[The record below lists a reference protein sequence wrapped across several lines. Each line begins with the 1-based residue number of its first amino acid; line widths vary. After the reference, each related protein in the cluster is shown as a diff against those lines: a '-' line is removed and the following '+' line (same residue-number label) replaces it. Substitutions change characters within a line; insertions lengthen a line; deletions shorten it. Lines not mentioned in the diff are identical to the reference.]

1 MASMNAGI
9 DDFVVP
15 DPEPVACPIFE
26 EQRIPVTDEDFVPKG
41 FHENSRCQET
51 GGIKI
56 TEENKHLHKNIEFLK
71 RRYEEGWATEDGVTY
86 TFEMTGCVP
95 TQDEILSLSL
105 HQGINLRGRI
115 VTEGG
120 SVHDADTQNEMDN
133 ILQNQNSIV
142 IQRLVFQYNDQYQ
155 HFLRTSHQTPPS
167 THEIKESDV
176 ILAKVLVDYEP
187 HGEFG
192 GLTDI
197 TIRRGEFVV
206 IKEKTNVDW
215 WTGYVE
221 GRRDNVGL
229 FPSQFVEV
237 MGNIPKGE
245 YKLKE
250 VTTKKSQDGLT
261 MFSMCDVK
269 QCCLMGHLM
278 IPMLASGAMP
288 ERDKQLGLKFIKE
301 RPMYKKKDEVN
312 GNFDICYHCL
322 SKTF

>member
-1 MASMNAGI
+1 MASMNTGI
-9 DDFVVP
+9 VDFVVP
-15 DPEPVACPIFE
+15 DPEPVACPIFD
-26 EQRIPVTDEDFVPKG
+26 EQRVPVTDEDFVPKG

-56 TEENKHLHKNIEFLK
+56 TEENKHLHKNIEFLR
-71 RRYEEGWATEDGVTY
+71 RRYGEGWATEESVTY

-105 HQGINLRGRI
+105 QQGINLRGKI

-120 SVHDADTQNEMDN
+120 SVHDADTQNEIES
-133 ILQNQNSIV
+133 ILQNQNPIV

-155 HFLRTSHQTPPS
+155 HFIRTSDQTPPPI
-167 THEIKESDV
+167 HEIKESDV
-176 ILAKVLVDYEP
+176 IIAKVKIDYEADD
-187 HGEFG
+187 E
-192 GLTDI
+192 TNI

-206 IKEKTNVDW
+206 IKEKPNVDW
-215 WTGYVE
+215 WRGYVE
-221 GRRDNVGL
+221 GRSDNVGL

-250 VTTKKSQDGLT
+250 ITTKKSQDGLT

-269 QCCLMGHLM
+269 KCCLMGHLM
-278 IPMLASGAMP
+278 IMLAAGAMP